1 MARRATPLTDTELAA
16 RIRRLRRL
24 HSAARDAAAEAA
36 QVGAGILA
44 EYRRRGI
51 DTYVVDGVS
60 WSIDEHT
67 LTSDEDHGR

>member
-1 MARRATPLTDTELAA
+1 MPRRAKPLTDTELAA
-16 RIRRLRRL
+16 RIRRLRHL
-24 HSAARDAAAEAA
+24 HAAARDAAAEAE
-36 QVGAGILA
+36 QVGAFILH